1 MMPNSNINI
10 YGDSDRNIVKE
21 IGAALKNIR
30 LDKNITQQQMANR
43 TGLDR
48 VTISKLENGRAAT
61 LLTFVQILRVLDK
74 LDFFAHLNEAIS
86 VSPIK
91 VAEAMGKKRKRAS
104 IKNSTSKEYKSSW

>member
-1 MMPNSNINI
+1 
-10 YGDSDRNIVKE
+10 
-21 IGAALKNIR
+21 
-30 LDKNITQQQMANR
+30 MADR

-74 LDFFAHLNEAIS
+74 LDFFNYLNDAIT

-91 VAEAMGKKRKRAS
+91 VAEAMGRMRKRAS
-104 IKNSTSKEYKSSW
+104 VKNSAIKEYKSSW